1 MNIEVIGVPV
11 DLGADRRGVD
21 MGPSAIRYA
30 GLKEA
35 ITELGLHCID
45 LGNIDVPTPKQVDS
59 FPDPAM
65 KYLEEVTAANKR
77 LASRV
82 TDCHKR
88 GNMPLILGG
97 DHSIAVGS
105 VLGTQAAFQNIG
117 VIWIDAHGD
126 FNNNTT
132 TISGNL
138 HGMPLAACAGYGPPE
153 MTDFKGDSVAYIN
166 PENIVLIGIRDLDKE
181 EKLLIRKAGVH
192 VFTMADIDIHGMRHV
207 MNQALRI
214 VNEGTQGFH
223 LSFDMDALDPKEAP
237 GVGTPVPGGLTYR
250 EAHLAA
256 EMIAETDTLRSF
268 EFVEVNPILDQM
280 NQTAKV
286 AVALIA
292 SVLGKKII

>member
-1 MNIEVIGVPV
+1 VNIEVIGVPV

-35 ITELGLHCID
+35 ITDLGHSYID
-45 LGNIDVPTPKQVDS
+45 LGNIDVPTPKTMES

-65 KYLEEVTAANKR
+65 KYLDEVTTVNKR
-77 LASRV
+77 LATRV
-82 TDCHKR
+82 SDCHKR

-105 VLGTQAAFQNIG
+105 ILGTQSAFQNIG
-117 VIWIDAHGD
+117 IIWIDAHGD
-126 FNNNTT
+126 FNNNAT

-138 HGMPLAACAGYGPPE
+138 HGMPLAACAGFGPAE
-153 MTDFKGDSVAYIN
+153 MTEFKATSISYVN
-166 PENIVLIGIRDLDKE
+166 PENIVLIGTRDLDRE
-181 EKLLIRKAGVH
+181 EKVLIRESGVH

-207 MNQALRI
+207 MSQALRI

-256 EMIAETDTLRSF
+256 EMIAEADTLRSF

-280 NQTAKV
+280 NHTAKV